1 MANGTSEVT
10 PRVTIEQLEKA
21 LVNAARKADEGD
33 TGAASAARVL
43 AAQIQDMRSPE
54 LEETAV
60 LPEEDR
66 YKFGMLPF
74 SSDEY
79 GEASFDSD
87 VGLLGGLKRGA
98 STIGDVMSG
107 KLDPMSPEG
116 QKRLTETAAMF
127 SPMPAAS
134 RVGSQAYRTMVPNA
148 PTRETLQEAT
158 DEGYK
163 AVRDTGA
170 EYSVPAIKEFA
181 QNLQGRLD
189 AEGFIQPITGGV
201 HELIEKLVRVPK
213 DSVAVPIT
221 SLDAFRKR
229 MLDLQGNPDNTISAA
244 ATIGIKAAD
253 DFIEAAG
260 KTPSMAGP
268 RSPIGAAE
276 RAAKEIV
283 PARANAAAGFR
294 SDAIGKL
301 EETVDLRS
309 AASNSGLNVD
319 NTIRQKIASLLLN
332 DKKMRGFNAME
343 KKAMRDVVRGRPTKN
358 AARYLSNLLGG
369 GGGMAQSLKMAGGGL
384 AGFKMGG
391 GDPATAAV
399 GAMIPAA
406 LGTSLRNASNYLG
419 RRELDQLDNLVR
431 SRSPLS
437 GGGPVKQYAPMESV
451 RMPARVGSRAAA
463 MELGRALQQ
472 PRSLSENR
480 PKSQLERQREEA
492 YKRFFYGRGGGV

>member
-21 LVNAARKADEGD
+21 LVNAAKKADEGD
-33 TGAASAARVL
+33 TEAASAARVL

-66 YKFGMLPF
+66 YKFDMAPF

-87 VGLLGGLKRGA
+87 VGLLGELKRGV

-158 DEGYK
+158 NEGYK
-163 AVRDTGA
+163 AVKDTGA

-201 HELIEKLVRVPK
+201 HELIEKLVRGPK
-213 DSVAVPIT
+213 GSVAVPIT

-244 ATIGIKAAD
+244 ATIGIRAAD

-268 RSPIGAAE
+268 RSPSGAAE

-301 EETVDLRS
+301 KETVDLSS

-319 NTIRQKIASLLLN
+319 NIIRQKIRSLLLN

-391 GDPATAAV
+391 DYTSAAL

-406 LGTSLRNASNYLG
+406 IGTSLRNASNYLG

-431 SRSPLS
+431 SRSPLT
-437 GGGPVKQYAPMESV
+437 GGGPVRQYAPMESV

-472 PRSLSENR
+472 PRNLSENR

-492 YKRFFYGRGGGV
+492 YKRYFYGRGGGV